1 VYNIPFIVLCGAFV
15 IQLIYILYFFIP
27 FVFEKDSQEVLPNNT
42 GISVVISAWDEL
54 ENLKVLIPKILSQN
68 HSNFDLI
75 IVDDRSM
82 DGSIDYLREIAKLD
96 NRIKH
101 IRIDETPD
109 GMSAKKY
116 ALTLAIKASKH
127 ERIVFTDADSY
138 PESTEWLNTI
148 NNAYINANTQVV
160 LGYSKYEKAAGFLN
174 TFIRFETSF
183 TALQYFSFAFK
194 KLPYMGVG
202 RNLSYTKSIFLN
214 NNGFQ
219 PFMSFLAG
227 DDDLFV
233 QKVAT
238 NTNTNF
244 VTNHSSHTVSK
255 PKQNWS
261 EYFTQKIRHLNT
273 GKFYKTKSKSLLGLL
288 FLSTLIFY
296 ICVCLTMANS
306 SYIYYSLGLFLVRH
320 IFISVIFYKLSI
332 KLNDK
337 QEWYLVP
344 FLEIV
349 YIFYYLGVGIIS

>member
-1 VYNIPFIVLCGAFV
+1 M
-15 IQLIYILYFFIP
+15 IQLFYMLYFFLP
-27 FVFEKDSQEVLPNNT
+27 FTFEKDDQKVIPNNT
-42 GISVVISAWDEL
+42 GISVVVSAWDEL
-54 ENLKVLIPKILSQN
+54 ENLKILIPKILSQN
-68 HSNFDLI
+68 HSNFDFI

-127 ERIVFTDADSY
+127 ERIVFIDADSI
-138 PESTEWLNTI
+138 PESNDWLNTI
-148 NNAYINANTQVV
+148 NNAYTNSSTQVV
-160 LGYSKYEKAAGFLN
+160 LGYSKYEKTKGFLN
-174 TFIRFETSF
+174 TFIRYETSF
-183 TALQYFSFAFK
+183 TALQYLSFAFK
-194 KLPYMGVG
+194 KMPYMGVG

-238 NTNTNF
+238 NLNTNY
-244 VTNHSSHTVSK
+244 VTNHSSHTISK

-273 GKFYKTKSKSLLGLL
+273 GKFYKTKIKSLLGLL

-296 ICVCLTMANS
+296 ICVCLTIANLNCT
-306 SYIYYSLGLFLVRH
+306 YIGLGFLLTRH
-320 IFISVIFYKLSI
+320 IFISIIFYKLSI

-349 YIFYYLGVGIIS
+349 YIFYYLGVGIISLNKRKISWR